1 MRCNSFIARVV
12 LAEESKMIYTSK
24 AAMQRDVEA
33 LNREYSKLIDGPDSA
48 VLYDMYEILDV
59 TEDYAERSKLVDSMT
74 KLRFPRELHNVN
86 AKRLD
91 RIEAGGYLEPEL
103 RAELER
109 LAARLAEVKATPI
122 VKPTPRGP
130 AKPPVSDL
138 GTCQICGRAIRTPKG
153 RIADHGYRRM
163 DWGFNVNSCYG
174 TRAQSFEVSREALG
188 EWIEIVRKQIE
199 ALRNATPETNRERR
213 EMARQLNICNIEL
226 KHQTERF
233 NNWAPKKEA
242 A

>member
-1 MRCNSFIARVV
+1 MT
-12 LAEESKMIYTSK
+12 YTSK

-33 LNREYSKLIDGPDSA
+33 LNREYSKLSDGPDSA
-48 VLYDMYEILDV
+48 VLSDMYDILEG
-59 TEDYAERSKLVDSMT
+59 TEDYAERSKVVDSMT
-74 KLRFPRELHNVN
+74 KVRFPRELHNVN

-91 RIEAGGYLEPEL
+91 RIEAAGYLAPEL
-103 RAELER
+103 RVELER

-138 GTCQICGRAIRTPKG
+138 GVCQICGRAIRTPNG

-199 ALRNATPETNRERR
+199 ALRNAAPETNRERR
-213 EMARQLNICNIEL
+213 DIARKLNICNMEL

-233 NNWAPKKEA
+233 NNWAPKQEA

>member
-1 MRCNSFIARVV
+1 
-12 LAEESKMIYTSK
+12 MIYTSK

-33 LNREYSKLIDGPDSA
+33 LNREYSKLSDRADSA
-48 VLYDMYEILDV
+48 VLSDMYDILEG
-59 TEDYAERSKLVDSMT
+59 TEDYAERSKIVDSMT
-74 KLRFPRELHNVN
+74 KVRFPRELHNVN

-91 RIEAGGYLEPEL
+91 RIEAAGYLAPEL
-103 RAELER
+103 RVELER

-138 GTCQICGRAIRTPKG
+138 GICQICGRAIRTPNG

-199 ALRNATPETNRERR
+199 ALRNATPETIRERR
-213 EMARQLNICNIEL
+213 EIDRQLNICNMEL

-233 NNWAPKKEA
+233 NQWAPKQEA